1 MFYYSL
7 IYPYFYY
14 CTNIYIVWD
23 SSYEINL
30 RRLVIL
36 QKRIIRI

>member
-1 MFYYSL
+1 MLYYSL

-14 CTNIYIVWD
+14 CNIYIVWD
-23 SSYEINL
+23 SSYENNL
-30 RRLVIL
+30 RRFVIL